1 MATNTQQP
9 MLGEFSRRFFITLVG
24 ILLVYSIVLVGTMIR
39 NNIQKFNTI
48 GRAEMQPNMINVTGE
63 GKVTVKPD
71 IGMISLGF
79 YMNADTVAEGTTKNN
94 QVIATLTEGL
104 KKRGVAVEDIQT
116 GGPQISQNTVWN
128 PTTSE
133 SEVKGYI
140 VSQQVT
146 VRVRDLA
153 KSSDIIAFATESGAN
168 NVSPLTYTVD
178 EPKNYEIQARKEAV
192 DEAFM
197 KARVLAKQLGVEI
210 VRVAGYNEYGN
221 PGYPMYASAAYD
233 MGGMMDKAVSPT
245 TEPGSQDVM
254 ITANVMFEVR

>member
-24 ILLVYSIVLVGTMIR
+24 ILLVYAIVLVGTMIR
-39 NNIQKFNTI
+39 NNIQKFSTI
-48 GRAEMQPNMINVTGE
+48 GRAEVQPNIINVTGE

-79 YMNADTVAEGTTKNN
+79 YMNADTVAEGTEKNN
-94 QVIATLTEGL
+94 QIMTTLTEGF
-104 KKRGVAVEDIQT
+104 KKRGVAAEDIQT

-133 SEVKGYI
+133 SEVQGYI

-178 EPKNYEIQARKEAV
+178 EPKNYEMQARKEAV
-192 DEAFM
+192 DEAFE
-197 KARVLAKQLGVEI
+197 KASVLARQLGVEL
-210 VRVAGYNEYGN
+210 VRVAGYSEYGA
-221 PGYPMYASAAYD
+221 PSYPYYGGTAMYD
-233 MGGMMDKAVSPT
+233 MAMSEKAMNPAVES
-245 TEPGSQDVM
+245 GSQDVL
-254 ITANVMFEVR
+254 IIANIMFEVR